1 MITSASDDGASSVGC
16 PVLRRFLF
24 PFLFGDPS
32 AGLVSE
38 KSILAQMRAET
49 RAESRVCSAVAFSV
63 SVSYTRRR
71 CLSTASDMNANKF
84 ALGENEERAA
94 REEMSSTIG

>member
-1 MITSASDDGASSVGC
+1 MITSVSDDETSSVSC

-24 PFLFGDPS
+24 TFLFGDPS
-32 AGLVSE
+32 TGLESE
-38 KSILAQMRAET
+38 KSILAQMREET
-49 RAESRVCSAVAFSV
+49 RAESRVCSAVDFSV

-84 ALGENEERAA
+84 AWGENEERAA
-94 REEMSSTIG
+94 RE